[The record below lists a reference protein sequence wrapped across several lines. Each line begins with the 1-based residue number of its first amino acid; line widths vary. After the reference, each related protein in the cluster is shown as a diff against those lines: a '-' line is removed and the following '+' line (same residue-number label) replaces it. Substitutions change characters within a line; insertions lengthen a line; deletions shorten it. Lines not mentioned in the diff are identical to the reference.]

1 MGAQRGFT
9 LIEALVA
16 MAILATVVIGLLG
29 TRTVALTDATEAR
42 NWRLARELA
51 EEEMSKLMAGAHE
64 LPPESGRIIQFEK
77 YPGFSLQVL
86 IGESAVASH
95 GESQAGYMDD
105 GAFGDHTQRLMW
117 QRDRDNLLQAS
128 QKGMSYL
135 EYEDFLREEELRKER
150 EDQVPNEVDLEDVM
164 VVIYFP
170 VVRFDSPREEDSF
183 TLKAKVSTLSLEG
196 MTPEEAQRYAES
208 QGQEVQSSNR
218 PPGAES
224 SSAVGSEGRRP

>member
-16 MAILATVVIGLLG
+16 MAILATVVLGFLG
-29 TRTVALTDATEAR
+29 TRTGALTDATEAR

-51 EEEMSKLMAGAHE
+51 EEEMSMLMAGAHE
-64 LPPESGRIIQFEK
+64 MPPESGRIIPFEK

-86 IGESAVASH
+86 IGESAIASH
-95 GESQAGYMDD
+95 GESLAGDLD
-105 GAFGDHTQRLMW
+105 QGGFGDNTQRLMW
-117 QRDRDNLLQAS
+117 QRDRDNLVQAS

-135 EYEDFLREEELRKER
+135 EYEDFLRDEELRKEE
-150 EDQVPNEVDLEDVM
+150 EDQVPSEVDLEDVM

-196 MTPEEAQRYAES
+196 LTPEEAERYAES
-208 QGQEVQSSNR
+208 RGQDMQSSNR
-218 PPGAES
+218 PPGAAS
-224 SSAVGSEGRRP
+224 SPPGGGEGRRP